1 MQPERYNL
9 LSITID
15 DQEVS
20 DLLQR
25 LLDKT
30 TKLKPVM
37 TRIGALYEARVLEN
51 FRNESA
57 SDGTPWAPLSETT
70 MLMGLARN
78 KGWRPVRGGLSA
90 RGKRYLQGKRIL
102 RESGDLEG
110 TIHFQADDTSVTIGS
125 SGSIPYAA
133 IQQLG
138 GKAGRGK
145 KVTIP
150 ARPYLAMNRGA
161 EMEFAERDRQWI
173 MELIEDELTRL

>member
-1 MQPERYNL
+1 MELDGGKLISVTVDDREVTEL
-9 LSITID
+9 LK
-15 DQEVS
+15 
-20 DLLQR
+20 R
-25 LLDKT
+25 LGDKT
-30 TKLKPVM
+30 SNLKPVM

-57 SDGTPWAPLSETT
+57 PDGTPWAPLSETT

-90 RGKRYLQGKRIL
+90 RGKRYIQGKRIL

-110 TIHFQADDTSVTIGS
+110 SIHFQADNTSVTIGS

-138 GKAGRGK
+138 GKAGRGR

-150 ARPYLAMNRGA
+150 ARPI
-161 EMEFAERDRQWI
+161 WP
-173 MELIEDELTRL
+173 